1 MVGYNCTIVKHT
13 PFATTVN
20 ANALPVQEPEP
31 VRAGNVTCG
40 VQQRRSACRVS
51 AEWNCGTSVP
61 SQCQE
66 ATPKEFPGFRTSHRE
81 GHTRARGTVKKDTMT
96 MGPRMTNH

>member
-1 MVGYNCTIVKHT
+1 MVGYNCTNVKHT

-66 ATPKEFPGFRTSHRE
+66 ATPKEFPQNVQSASKVVE
-81 GHTRARGTVKKDTMT
+81 GAVVVNPNCDGSD
-96 MGPRMTNH
+96 GGI